1 MKRLSLA
8 VAALAAFATGCDDNR
23 AATKRQ
29 TGPQATL
36 VTVTKAD
43 VRTLEVTEE
52 SVGAL
57 ENFIDPKVGAE
68 VAGRVVSVQ
77 GFVGK
82 KVKRGDPLAEI
93 DASDLEIQARADSAE
108 IARLEA
114 LVANQDRIIAN
125 QQKLVEKNYI
135 SQNALDESVAQGK
148 AVREQLAAARAKLDA
163 NRNSQR
169 KTKVVSPIDGEVEV
183 QIVAPGDYVKLGDPL
198 FQLVGTH
205 LIHAHLPFPESA
217 ASRLKVGQLVRL
229 SSPLVP
235 DLVVEAKIDEIRPT
249 ITATSRALD
258 VIVKFGTDGK
268 FRGGGTV
275 NAQVVTGRKPAAVVV
290 PEQSVVLRPAGKVVY
305 LVEDGKAVQRV
316 VETGYR
322 QDGLTEITAGLAG
335 GETIAVDGAGFLT
348 NNAIVAISRPRG
360 EKSAPPSGPV
370 PTAERPGA
378 AKPIAP
384 APKAGRVVTLPE
396 LSIQR
401 HVFAVMLN
409 AVLVLF
415 GLIAYQ
421 RIGMDKLPYVEFP
434 VVSVQTTL
442 KGANPDVVDSA
453 ITGVIE
459 GSVNSVPG
467 IEHIQSTSSPGVS
480 QINITFNL
488 DKRIDVAFNE
498 VQAKVNQ
505 VLRRLPKDADP
516 PVVAK
521 VETNTSPIFWMA
533 ISGDRTQ
540 QQLNQYAINVI
551 KKKLETIDGVG
562 EVRVGGRRDR
572 TIRVNLLPG
581 RMAAFGIA
589 AQDIQD
595 AFAREHLQVA
605 GGFIVGGATEHLV
618 KLDLEFHNMDDLET
632 MIVGF
637 RDGSPIRLKDIAEI
651 EDGLSDFRQ
660 LARFNGQTAVGLGAV
675 KIPNT
680 NTVAIVE
687 RILERLDHDI
697 IPSLPP
703 GMKIDVVQNDA
714 VFIGESIRALKEHLF
729 EGTLLASLVV
739 LFFLRSLRSTLIIAT
754 AIPVSLL
761 GAVAVIYFFGYTFNS
776 VTMLAL
782 LLLIGVV
789 VDDSIVVLENIFRH
803 REHLDPDPIS
813 AAMNGSR
820 EVTFAVL
827 AATLSLVSIFAP
839 VIFIGGVIG
848 QFFKSFA
855 VVVTFGVLVSWF
867 VSLTLTPMLCSRFLR
882 VHKHE
887 GRVHRWLDGFFGG
900 MERVYRRFLEG
911 AIRHRWKVLAATAL
925 ISLSSVYFYSNIGKE
940 LAPAQDEGR
949 FLITM
954 RTPLGSSIQYTETRL
969 RQVEEIVKQFP
980 EVVTEWGIIGL
991 GSAQQVN
998 QATLVIRMLP
1008 KDERRAK
1015 SMRSQ
1020 QQVLAT
1026 IRREI
1031 SQVPGARVFA
1041 RGFGVFPGQRTEP
1054 LQFVV
1059 TGPNLQEMG
1068 RNANERPA
1076 RAPEQPGDRPHGH
1089 RPPARPAAAR
1099 ARARPHAVAG
1109 VRAERERRRL
1119 GAQHADRRRRHR
1131 EVQRRAGRRPALR
1144 HPRQG
1149 EGRRVPAAG
1158 RPLED
1163 LPPQPAGT
1171 ADPARQRREVP
1182 GAPRA
1187 GGDRSVRPRVRRDVL
1202 QHPGGVA
1209 GRCDRHRARRGREA
1223 AARLSRPVH
1232 RRGGGARQDHALRDV
1247 RVRRRLGSALHGARE
1262 PVQLVRAA
1270 ADHHARRP
1278 ARDRRR
1284 AVLAVAGG
1292 PGGPVGDLARRGDPA
1307 AHAEHLLD
1315 DRPRAADRPGG
1326 EELDP
1331 ARRPDQPAA
1340 RRRGSAS
1347 TTRCATPARSGC
1359 GRC

>member
-1 MKRLSLA
+1 
-8 VAALAAFATGCDDNR
+8 
-23 AATKRQ
+23 
-29 TGPQATL
+29 
-36 VTVTKAD
+36 
-43 VRTLEVTEE
+43 
-52 SVGAL
+52 
-57 ENFIDPKVGAE
+57 
-68 VAGRVVSVQ
+68 
-77 GFVGK
+77 
-82 KVKRGDPLAEI
+82 
-93 DASDLEIQARADSAE
+93 
-108 IARLEA
+108 
-114 LVANQDRIIAN
+114 
-125 QQKLVEKNYI
+125 
-135 SQNALDESVAQGK
+135 
-148 AVREQLAAARAKLDA
+148 
-163 NRNSQR
+163 
-169 KTKVVSPIDGEVEV
+169 
-183 QIVAPGDYVKLGDPL
+183 
-198 FQLVGTH
+198 
-205 LIHAHLPFPESA
+205 
-217 ASRLKVGQLVRL
+217 
-229 SSPLVP
+229 
-235 DLVVEAKIDEIRPT
+235 
-249 ITATSRALD
+249 
-258 VIVKFGTDGK
+258 
-268 FRGGGTV
+268 
-275 NAQVVTGRKPAAVVV
+275 
-290 PEQSVVLRPAGKVVY
+290 
-305 LVEDGKAVQRV
+305 
-316 VETGYR
+316 
-322 QDGLTEITAGLAG
+322 
-335 GETIAVDGAGFLT
+335 
-348 NNAIVAISRPRG
+348 
-360 EKSAPPSGPV
+360 
-370 PTAERPGA
+370 
-378 AKPIAP
+378 
-384 APKAGRVVTLPE
+384 VTLPE

-401 HVFAVMLN
+401 HVLAVMLN

-442 KGANPDVVDSA
+442 KGANPDVVDA
-453 ITGVIE
+453 AVTGVIE

-521 VETNTSPIFWMA
+521 VETNTVPIFWMA
-533 ISGDRTQ
+533 LTGDRTQ

-595 AFAREHLQVA
+595 AFSREHLQVA

-618 KLDLEFHNMDDLET
+618 KLDLEFHDLDDLEK

-637 RDGSPIRLKDIAEI
+637 REGSPIRLKDIAEI

-660 LARFNGQTAVGLGAV
+660 LARFNGQTAIGLGAV

-687 RILERLDHDI
+687 RIMQRLETDI

-714 VFIGESIRALKEHLF
+714 VFIGEAIRALKEHLF

-739 LFFLRSLRSTLIIAT
+739 LFFLRSVRSTLIIAT

-761 GAVAVIYFFGYTFNS
+761 GAVAVMYFFGYTFNS

-789 VDDSIVVLENIFRH
+789 VDDSIVVLENVFRH

-887 GRVHRWLDGFFGG
+887 GRVHRALDRFFDGLD
-900 MERVYRRFLEG
+900 RLYRRLLHG
-911 AIRHRWKVLAATAL
+911 ALAHRWKVLLVSVLVLPVAT
-925 ISLSSVYFYSNIGKE
+925 VYFHSNIAKE

-954 RTPLGSSIQYTETRL
+954 RTPLGSSIHYTETRL
-969 RQVEEIVKQFP
+969 RQVEEIVKEFP

-1008 KDERRAK
+1008 KDVRRAK
-1015 SMRSQ
+1015 GMRSQ

-1026 IRREI
+1026 IRRELA
-1031 SQVPGARVFA
+1031 QVPGARVFA
-1041 RGFGVFPGQRTEP
+1041 RGFGVFMGQRTEP

-1059 TGPNLQEMG
+1059 TGPNLEQMG
-1068 RNANERPA
+1068 RVATELQRELQASPKIGRMDTDLQLDLPQLVLAPDRTRSQAFGLSANDVASALNMLTGGVDIAKYNDE
-1076 RAPEQPGDRPHGH
+1076 PGDGQRYDIRVKAKDGEFLQQADLTKIYL
-1089 RPPARPAAAR
+1089 RNRQGQLIR
-1099 ARARPHAVAG
+1099 LDSVAKFQ
-1109 VRAERERRRL
+1109 ERL
-1119 GAQHADRRRRHR
+1119 GPAVIGRFDLEYAATFYNIPAVPLGEAVDIVRTAGEKLPPGYRVQFIGEAEELGKTQRYVMFAFVVGSVLLFMVLASQFNSFVQPLIIMLAVPLAIVGGLASLWLAVPVAELARWMGAEIRPLTLNIYSMIGLVLLIGLVAKNSILLVDLTN
-1131 EVQRRAGRRPALR
+1131 QRRAQGLGVDEALR
-1144 HPRQG
+1144 EACPIRMRPVLMTSLTIILALAPAALGLGAGSETNQPLAVAVIG
-1149 EGRRVPAAG
+1149 GMITSTLLTLVVVPAAYSLVESRDLL
-1158 RPLED
+1158 RPVRRFL
-1163 LPPQPAGT
+1163 
-1171 ADPARQRREVP
+1171 PARLRT
-1182 GAPRA
+1182 RA
-1187 GGDRSVRPRVRRDVL
+1187 
-1202 QHPGGVA
+1202 Q
-1209 GRCDRHRARRGREA
+1209 
-1223 AARLSRPVH
+1223 
-1232 RRGGGARQDHALRDV
+1232 
-1247 RVRRRLGSALHGARE
+1247 
-1262 PVQLVRAA
+1262 
-1270 ADHHARRP
+1270 
-1278 ARDRRR
+1278 
-1284 AVLAVAGG
+1284 
-1292 PGGPVGDLARRGDPA
+1292 
-1307 AHAEHLLD
+1307 
-1315 DRPRAADRPGG
+1315 
-1326 EELDP
+1326 
-1331 ARRPDQPAA
+1331 
-1340 RRRGSAS
+1340 
-1347 TTRCATPARSGC
+1347 
-1359 GRC
+1359 

>member
-1 MKRLSLA
+1 M
-8 VAALAAFATGCDDNR
+8 
-23 AATKRQ
+23 
-29 TGPQATL
+29 
-36 VTVTKAD
+36 
-43 VRTLEVTEE
+43 
-52 SVGAL
+52 
-57 ENFIDPKVGAE
+57 
-68 VAGRVVSVQ
+68 
-77 GFVGK
+77 
-82 KVKRGDPLAEI
+82 
-93 DASDLEIQARADSAE
+93 
-108 IARLEA
+108 
-114 LVANQDRIIAN
+114 
-125 QQKLVEKNYI
+125 
-135 SQNALDESVAQGK
+135 
-148 AVREQLAAARAKLDA
+148 
-163 NRNSQR
+163 
-169 KTKVVSPIDGEVEV
+169 
-183 QIVAPGDYVKLGDPL
+183 
-198 FQLVGTH
+198 
-205 LIHAHLPFPESA
+205 
-217 ASRLKVGQLVRL
+217 
-229 SSPLVP
+229 
-235 DLVVEAKIDEIRPT
+235 
-249 ITATSRALD
+249 
-258 VIVKFGTDGK
+258 
-268 FRGGGTV
+268 
-275 NAQVVTGRKPAAVVV
+275 
-290 PEQSVVLRPAGKVVY
+290 
-305 LVEDGKAVQRV
+305 
-316 VETGYR
+316 
-322 QDGLTEITAGLAG
+322 
-335 GETIAVDGAGFLT
+335 
-348 NNAIVAISRPRG
+348 
-360 EKSAPPSGPV
+360 
-370 PTAERPGA
+370 
-378 AKPIAP
+378 
-384 APKAGRVVTLPE
+384 TLPE
-396 LSIQR
+396 LSIKR

-415 GLIAYQ
+415 GLIAYE

-434 VVSVQTTL
+434 VVSVQTTM
-442 KGANPDVVDSA
+442 KGANPDVVDAA

-488 DKRIDVAFNE
+488 DKRIDIAFNE

-540 QQLNQYAINVI
+540 QQLNQYAINII

-572 TIRVNLLPG
+572 TIRVNLLPA

-589 AQDIQD
+589 AQDVQD
-595 AFAREHLQVA
+595 AFTREHLQVA

-618 KLDLEFHNMDDLET
+618 KLDLEFHNMDDLEK

-637 RDGSPIRLKDIAEI
+637 RDGAPIRLKDIAEI

-660 LARFNGQTAVGLGAV
+660 LARFNGQTAVGLGTV

-687 RILERLDHDI
+687 RVMDRLRTDI

-739 LFFLRSLRSTLIIAT
+739 LFFLRSVRSTLIIAT

-761 GAVAVIYFFGYTFNS
+761 GAVAVMYFFGYTFNS

-887 GRVHRWLDGFFGG
+887 GRVHRWLDRFFAGLDG
-900 MERVYRRFLEG
+900 VYRRLLGFSL
-911 AIRHRWKVLAATAL
+911 RHRWTVLAATL
-925 ISLSSVYFYSNIGKE
+925 LVSVSSVYFYKNIAKE

-954 RTPLGSSIQYTETRL
+954 RTPLGSSIHYTETRL
-969 RQVEEIVKQFP
+969 RQVEDIVKQFP

-1015 SMRSQ
+1015 GMRSQ

-1026 IRREI
+1026 IRRELA
-1031 SQVPGARVFA
+1031 QVPGARVFA

-1068 RNANERPA
+1068 RNATEIQ
-1076 RAPEQPGDRPHGH
+1076 RALQANPSIGRMDTDLQLDLPQLVLAPDRTRSQAFGLSANDVASALNMLTGGIEIAKYNDDPGDGQRYDIRVKAKDG
-1089 RPPARPAAAR
+1089 
-1099 ARARPHAVAG
+1099 
-1109 VRAERERRRL
+1109 EFL
-1119 GAQHADRRRRHR
+1119 QQAD
-1131 EVQRRAGRRPALR
+1131 L
-1144 HPRQG
+1144 
-1149 EGRRVPAAG
+1149 
-1158 RPLED
+1158 
-1163 LPPQPAGT
+1163 
-1171 ADPARQRREVP
+1171 
-1182 GAPRA
+1182 
-1187 GGDRSVRPRVRRDVL
+1187 
-1202 QHPGGVA
+1202 
-1209 GRCDRHRARRGREA
+1209 
-1223 AARLSRPVH
+1223 
-1232 RRGGGARQDHALRDV
+1232 
-1247 RVRRRLGSALHGARE
+1247 
-1262 PVQLVRAA
+1262 
-1270 ADHHARRP
+1270 
-1278 ARDRRR
+1278 
-1284 AVLAVAGG
+1284 
-1292 PGGPVGDLARRGDPA
+1292 
-1307 AHAEHLLD
+1307 
-1315 DRPRAADRPGG
+1315 
-1326 EELDP
+1326 
-1331 ARRPDQPAA
+1331 
-1340 RRRGSAS
+1340 
-1347 TTRCATPARSGC
+1347 
-1359 GRC
+1359 